1 MACSSSSSATP
12 WRHQAVDKVATTS
25 KMSSEQLF
33 AQLEEKLISGP
44 ISPSA
49 RRRCMGVSVLC
60 TSARFASITA
70 MLGTGNRRQHK
81 YGRQRGRCCRWLLP
95 LAAAAFARDL
105 CVCASCVYFQG
116 TGARARARERETLL
130 GNNVQCEAEVE
141 IDRYI
146 KRRQRR
152 KRTRQRGSRMLHRR
166 DRRIL
171 CNTLYCAETPTR
183 PVSEKIKTLYT
194 HCIGDAKQLSRSLA
208 LSLALLLSL
217 SRET

>member
-49 RRRCMGVSVLC
+49 RRRCMC

-70 MLGTGNRRQHK
+70 MLGNGNRRQHK

-95 LAAAAFARDL
+95 LAAAAFARDI
-105 CVCASCVYFQG
+105 CVCVSCNISSVYFQG
-116 TGARARARERETLL
+116 TGVQPLVAAVSKPLGILL
-130 GNNVQCEAEVE
+130 GAP
-141 IDRYI
+141 R
-146 KRRQRR
+146 
-152 KRTRQRGSRMLHRR
+152 
-166 DRRIL
+166 L
-171 CNTLYCAETPTR
+171 CTSTVLQPLC
-183 PVSEKIKTLYT
+183 LYT
-194 HCIGDAKQLSRSLA
+194 SEC
-208 LSLALLLSL
+208 
-217 SRET
+217 